1 MLTFHAKYLHHYKEL
16 IEEEL
21 QRIMEIVTSNHSIT
35 DFSAY
40 KYQVGILD
48 GLKKAL
54 ELAEEAD
61 AIANGK
67 NEG

>member
-1 MLTFHAKYLHHYKEL
+1 MLTFHAKFLHHYKEL

-21 QRIMEIVTSNHSIT
+21 KRIMEIVTANHAIT

-40 KYQVGILD
+40 KYQIGILD

-54 ELAEEAD
+54 ELADEAD